1 MTGAAVPAADVGE
14 MGVGYGVPAG
24 QWRCLGGAGWCRG
37 AFGAERRG
45 RGQRRRS
52 GDDVAR
58 RVCDARR
65 ARSGVHGARLGVSGR
80 HVPGRYG
87 ARFDR
92 GWCPFDAGECGAPA
106 RHGWARWRG
115 PGVEMA

>member
-14 MGVGYGVPAG
+14 MGVGYGVPAV

-37 AFGAERRG
+37 AFGAERKG

-58 RVCDARR
+58 RVRDARR
-65 ARSGVHGARLGVSGR
+65 ARSGVHVHVLGVSGR
-80 HVPGRYG
+80 HVSG
-87 ARFDR
+87 ASDAQNDR
-92 GWCPFDAGECGAPA
+92 GWCPFDSGECVECEG
-106 RHGWARWRG
+106 HGGTGLR
-115 PGVEMA
+115 